1 MERPIKKKVEVGE
14 STSRSRPRRREEAE
28 EDLRAG
34 FTLAVAVVDGRRPPP
49 PPPPPPPTRR
59 PPEKKSILG
68 FQEAMALLLRASPV
82 YDLSGHADLGMLLK

>member
-14 STSRSRPRRREEAE
+14 STSRSRPRRREDAE

-49 PPPPPPPTRR
+49 PPLPTRR

-68 FQEAMALLLRASPV
+68 FQEAMALLLRPLLV
-82 YDLSGHADLGMLLK
+82 YDLSAHADLGMLLK